1 MELIYNLNLFS
12 NIYLIAIS
20 IIVQLVVYP
29 SFKNLKKKSFTTFH
43 KNYTKKMLFL
53 VGPIMLLE
61 LIASL
66 ILVFK
71 FDQIKLPLV
80 PLSFV
85 WFLTF
90 LLIVPIHNKL
100 SKRFQEIEHK
110 KLINLNFYR
119 TLAWVVKFAFT
130 LIYRL

>member
-66 ILVFK
+66 ILVLK
-71 FDQIKLPLV
+71 FDQIKLPLI

>member
-29 SFKNLKKKSFTTFH
+29 SFKNLKKESFTTFH
-43 KNYTKKMLFL
+43 KNYTKKMLFV

-66 ILVFK
+66 ILVLK
-71 FDQIKLPLV
+71 FDQIKLPLI

>member
-29 SFKNLKKKSFTTFH
+29 SFKNLKKESFTTFH
-43 KNYTKKMLFL
+43 KNYTKKMLFV

-61 LIASL
+61 LVASL
-66 ILVFK
+66 ILVLK
-71 FDQIKLPLV
+71 FDQTKLPLI

-90 LLIVPIHNKL
+90 LLIVPVHNKL
-100 SKRFQEIEHK
+100 SGRFQEIEHK
-110 KLINLNFYR
+110 KLINLNFFR
-119 TLAWVVKFAFT
+119 TIAWIVKFVFT
-130 LIYRL
+130 LIYRV